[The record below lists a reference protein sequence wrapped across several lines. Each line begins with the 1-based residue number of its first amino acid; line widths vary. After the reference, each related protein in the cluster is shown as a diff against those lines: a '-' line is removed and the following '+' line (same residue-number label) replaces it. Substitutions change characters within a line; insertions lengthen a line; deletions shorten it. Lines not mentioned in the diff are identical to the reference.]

1 MIEQEIEI
9 LNKFGLHARPAAQ
22 LVQIAKQFNSNI
34 MIEKDGE
41 QVNAKSIMGVLM
53 LACAKGQKIKII
65 ANGDDEESAL
75 KALINLINDR
85 FGVD

>member
-1 MIEQEIEI
+1 MIERELEV

-22 LVQIAKQFNSNI
+22 LVQVAKQFNSEI

-41 QVNAKSIMGVLM
+41 RVNAKSIMGVLM
-53 LACAKGQKIKII
+53 LACAKGQKIKLI
-65 ANGDDEESAL
+65 AEGEDEENAITAL
-75 KALINLINDR
+75 TNLINDK

>member
-1 MIEQEIEI
+1 MIERELEI

-22 LVQIAKQFNSNI
+22 LVQIAKQYNSDV

-41 QVNAKSIMGVLM
+41 RVNAKSIMGVLM

-65 ANGDDEESAL
+65 ANGEDEEGAVNAL
-75 KALINLINDR
+75 ANLINDR

>member
-34 MIEKDGE
+34 IIEKDGE